1 MPRILN
7 LTAEEKIQR
16 IKDQDKVRQERRYA
30 RDKVKILETR
40 KIARDKCKL
49 LLHALGMDEINLE
62 TNKQSINA
70 IATEIKDHIIKEDA
84 LANPIK
90 TPTQSEPHVEP
101 DSEIGTQVMEL
112 VTKNNRSEKFY
123 NDTRKA

>member
-30 RDKVKILETR
+30 RDKVKILASR
-40 KIARDKCKL
+40 KIARDNKCQK

-62 TNKQSINA
+62 TNKQSVNA
-70 IATEIKDHIIKEDA
+70 IAK
-84 LANPIK
+84 
-90 TPTQSEPHVEP
+90 
-101 DSEIGTQVMEL
+101 
-112 VTKNNRSEKFY
+112 
-123 NDTRKA
+123 